1 MLGFPSRCGWTAI
14 LSIMIS
20 SSQRQRF
27 DEVLDAVIAEL
38 PEHLHD
44 LLEEVPL
51 IVEDE
56 PTRDLLVDVGL
67 DPDHETLLGLHSG
80 VALTERSVEAPAGGS
95 GVPDHMMVFRGPI
108 LRSVG
113 HSQNELERQVRIT
126 VLHEIGHHFG
136 LDEDDLDALGYG

>member
-1 MLGFPSRCGWTAI
+1 MSRVRVRDYPVT
-14 LSIMIS
+14 MIG
-20 SSQRQRF
+20 SSQRERF
-27 DEVLDAVIAEL
+27 DQVLDAVIAEL
-38 PEHLHD
+38 PAHLHD

-56 PTRDLLVDVGL
+56 PTRALLLDVGL
-67 DPDHETLLGLHSG
+67 DPASETLLGLHTG

-95 GVPDHMMVFRGPI
+95 GVPDHMMIFRGPI

-113 HSQNELERQVRIT
+113 SGRAELERQIRIT

-136 LDEDDLDALGYG
+136 LDEDDLEALGYG